1 MNAMQKKMRNNSY
14 KLLLLLVLA
23 VMVAVLSV
31 ISPYF
36 FSWKNCLNILNQSA
50 IQMILSIGM
59 TFVICSAGIDLSIGA
74 LMAFSAVIMSFCLK
88 AGAPSG
94 LSILAGVAAA
104 GVVGLFNGAIVAR
117 ARVNSFIVTLS
128 MMSILRGGTVLLTD
142 GRPIYGFEASFT
154 FWGSSTILG
163 VGMPVILALTLTAA
177 AWILLERTRFGN
189 YCLFLGSNEKALHRS
204 GINTDKYKMLIFG
217 LSGICAG
224 MAGFIMTARLNSA
237 DPLAGSGYEMYAIAA
252 VILGGTLMQGGKGSI
267 GGTVLGC
274 LILNVM
280 KNGLTML
287 AISSNYQQLLTGLIV
302 LVSVIISEKNRRK
315 KEAAG

>member
-1 MNAMQKKMRNNSY
+1 MIQTKLRENSY

-23 VMVAVLSV
+23 VMVAVLSAV
-31 ISPYF
+31 SPYF
-36 FSWKNCLNILNQSA
+36 FSWKNGLNILNQSA

-88 AGAPSG
+88 AGVSAG
-94 LSILAGVAAA
+94 LSILAGLAAA
-104 GVVGLFNGAIVAR
+104 GAVGVFNGAIIAK

-142 GRPIYGFEASFT
+142 GRPIYGFDASFT
-154 FWGSSTILG
+154 FWGSSTALG
-163 VGMPVILALTLTAA
+163 VGMPVVLALALMAA
-177 AWILLERTRFGN
+177 SWVLLEKTRFGN
-189 YCLFLGSNEKALHRS
+189 YCFFLGSNEKALHRS
-204 GINTDKYKMLIFG
+204 GVNIQKYKMLIFG
-217 LSGICAG
+217 LSGVCAG
-224 MAGFIMTARLNSA
+224 IAGFIMTARLNSA
-237 DPLAGSGYEMYAIAA
+237 DPLAGSGYEMDAIAA

-267 GGTVLGC
+267 GGTILAC

-302 LVSVIISEKNRRK
+302 LISVIISEKNRRR